1 MNLSVLQLFG
11 AEGTKV
17 IKKQLYTNNML
28 CKQKKD
34 CSLQKEQSFS
44 ITWY

>member
-1 MNLSVLQLFG
+1 VYHSFLEDDG
-11 AEGTKV
+11 AKIT
-17 IKKQLYTNNML
+17 KKQLYTNNML

-44 ITWY
+44 IT